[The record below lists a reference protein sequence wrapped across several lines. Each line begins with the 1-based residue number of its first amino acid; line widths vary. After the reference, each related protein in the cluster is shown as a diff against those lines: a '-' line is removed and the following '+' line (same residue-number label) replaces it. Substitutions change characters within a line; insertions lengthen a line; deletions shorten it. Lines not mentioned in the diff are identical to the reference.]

1 MIVVR
6 IQYKHWA
13 QINSLP
19 PVSSTG
25 KILGPPDMTSRPLK
39 DIVPVGKSSSSK
51 SKSSASLLKVSKKP
65 EDSRDDCMLAVDKTD
80 RHRHAARQSIPWDK
94 SGIQRLLGRFIS
106 DRRGLGVVRSRSTS
120 DGFPSRI
127 VIGNC
132 RLLEYSGLFQ

>member
-6 IQYKHWA
+6 IQYKHRA

-65 EDSRDDCMLAVDKTD
+65 EDSRDDCMLAVDRQTDTDTPRVKVFRGIKRHPKAVGKTYFGS
-80 RHRHAARQSIPWDK
+80 AWAQPGLYAR
-94 SGIQRLLGRFIS
+94 GAL
-106 DRRGLGVVRSRSTS
+106 VT
-120 DGFPSRI
+120 GFR
-127 VIGNC
+127 VG
-132 RLLEYSGLFQ
+132 

>member
-6 IQYKHWA
+6 IQYKHRA

-65 EDSRDDCMLAVDKTD
+65 EDSRDDCMLAVDRQTD
-80 RHRHAARQSIPWDK
+80 TDTPRVKVFRGIKAASKGCWEDLFRIGVGSA
-94 SGIQRLLGRFIS
+94 
-106 DRRGLGVVRSRSTS
+106 GVVRSRSTS

-132 RLLEYSGLFQ
+132 RLLE

>member
-1 MIVVR
+1 MSDEESCNYQRKNMIVVR

-25 KILGPPDMTSRPLK
+25 KTLGPPDMTSRPLK

-65 EDSRDDCMLAVDKTD
+65 EDSRDDCMLAVDRQTD
-80 RHRHAARQSIPWDK
+80 TDTPRVEVFRGIKAASKGCWED
-94 SGIQRLLGRFIS
+94 LIS
-106 DRRGLGVVRSRSTS
+106 DRRGLSR
-120 DGFPSRI
+120 G
-127 VIGNC
+127 C
-132 RLLEYSGLFQ
+132 A